1 MRYLVTGANG
11 FIAKNLINHLTRTDK
26 KIEVIGLS
34 RSLSEQNHS
43 SSAKILQYNP
53 CDENEIY
60 SILKE
65 HKPQKIFH
73 FAAQSNP
80 SYSWE
85 YPEFTIDSNYKLS
98 MYLLN
103 SIVKLNSNIHMY
115 MISSSSVY
123 KESETPISE
132 NDTLDINTPY
142 AISKILQENLS
153 NIYQKKYKLKTTII
167 RPFCITGPGKTGDVI
182 SDWANG
188 IVSIENNQE
197 KKLMIGNLTGVSRDF
212 LHIKD
217 FINAFL
223 TIVNSNELGVFN
235 ICSGKK
241 TNLPDLLELF
251 LSKSNA
257 NIKVSTEKQKLR
269 NINDSILFGD
279 NVKIKN
285 LGWTQELTLSNIV
298 DDQLNFYREQIKC

>member
-1 MRYLVTGANG
+1 MKYLVTGANG
-11 FIAKNLINHLTRTDK
+11 FIARNLIKHLSENNK
-26 KIEVIGLS
+26 KMEVIGLT
-34 RSLSEQNHS
+34 RSLDTYNYLPSV
-43 SSAKILQYNP
+43 KILQYNP
-53 CDENEIY
+53 GDECEIY

-65 HKPQKIFH
+65 HEPQKIFH

-85 YPEFTIDSNYKLS
+85 HPEFTIDSNYKLS
-98 MYLLN
+98 IYLLN
-103 SIVKLNSNIHMY
+103 SIVKLNSKIHMY

-123 KESETPISE
+123 KESGNPITE
-132 NDTLDINTPY
+132 NGTLDINTPY

-153 NIYQKKYKLKTTII
+153 NIYQKKYKVKTTII

-188 IVSIENNQE
+188 IVSIENKKA
-197 KKLMIGNLTGVSRDF
+197 KKLMIGNLSGVSRDF
-212 LHIKD
+212 LHIQD

-223 TIVNSNELGVFN
+223 TIVKSNQLGVFN

-257 NIKVSTEKQKLR
+257 KITVATEKRKLR
-269 NINDSILFGD
+269 NINDSILYGD
-279 NVKIKN
+279 NAKIKN
-285 LGWTQELTLSNIV
+285 LGWTQDLTLSNIIE
-298 DDQLNFYREQIKC
+298 DQLNFYRNQ